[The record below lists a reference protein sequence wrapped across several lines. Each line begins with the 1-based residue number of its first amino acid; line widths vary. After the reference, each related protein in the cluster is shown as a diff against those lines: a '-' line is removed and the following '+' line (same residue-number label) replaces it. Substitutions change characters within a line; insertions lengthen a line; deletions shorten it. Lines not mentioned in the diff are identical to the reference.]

1 MGPKKK
7 WNILSFHVLLAFSSN
22 LLSVFNKCEI
32 IKPAR
37 YPKIAIWYIL
47 KKHRIKRII
56 KKWCRVQCECI
67 ACWNNLLQMQF
78 CLHSLQISLFQNY
91 FYHVQLSVLMNNF
104 ICIFARFSDNCQ
116 KINLSEFKIE
126 ELIKYS
132 EFQNKNISG

>member
-47 KKHRIKRII
+47 KKHRIKELKESQKSGVEYNMNAQLVEITFCKCSFVFIHYRFHYFRITFI
-56 KKWCRVQCECI
+56 MYSC
-67 ACWNNLLQMQF
+67 QF
-78 CLHSLQISLFQNY
+78 
-91 FYHVQLSVLMNNF
+91 
-104 ICIFARFSDNCQ
+104 
-116 KINLSEFKIE
+116 
-126 ELIKYS
+126 
-132 EFQNKNISG
+132 